1 MKNESVNP
9 IAVAQNLVTAQNPE
23 ELQEAMKAIHCN
35 CLTQPVD
42 TIRELAKHL
51 EAVTKAMMA

>member
-9 IAVAQNLVTAQNPE
+9 IAVAQNLVTAQTRE
-23 ELQEAMKAIHCN
+23 ELQEAMKVIHCN

-42 TIRELAKHL
+42 AIREIAKQ
-51 EAVTKAMMA
+51 A